1 MNVLVPT
8 SPAPRAQPPRSN
20 PFLRSS
26 SDAPPFPCIT
36 PSTVTCV
43 MVVSFMGSSSS
54 LVEVCLVMTVPR
66 RGSHREQRSP
76 RMAQGAGPVVVE
88 LCNNRSVARSYVLL
102 AALLFGTTGTAQALG
117 PAGSSPL
124 TVGAA
129 RVVLGGGVLG
139 LLAFAGSRAEA
150 RMSPALVLCAG
161 AAIAIY
167 QLTFFEAVHRAG
179 VAVGAVVAI
188 GSGPVAAG
196 VLERGFGD
204 PWPGARWLAATVLA
218 IAGIVALSFGG
229 TGHAA
234 ASTSGILLALAS
246 GTAYATYTVI
256 AKRLLYTGAGPVRV
270 MGAGFGV
277 GSLLLLPVLLIGD
290 TQWLHSTRGIELAAY
305 LAVGP
310 TIIAYLLVARGLG

>member
-1 MNVLVPT
+1 
-8 SPAPRAQPPRSN
+8 
-20 PFLRSS
+20 
-26 SDAPPFPCIT
+26 
-36 PSTVTCV
+36 
-43 MVVSFMGSSSS
+43 
-54 LVEVCLVMTVPR
+54 
-66 RGSHREQRSP
+66 
-76 RMAQGAGPVVVE
+76 
-88 LCNNRSVARSYVLL
+88 VARSYVLI

-139 LLAFAGSRAEA
+139 LLAFAGPRSAG

-161 AAIAIY
+161 AAVAIY

-196 VLERGFGD
+196 LLERSFGGS
-204 PWPGARWLAATVLA
+204 WPGTRWLAATALA
-218 IAGIVALSFGG
+218 IAGIGALSFGG
-229 TGHAA
+229 SGHAA
-234 ASTSGILLALAS
+234 ASTSGIALGLAS

-256 AKRLLYTGAGPVRV
+256 AKRLLQAGAGPMRV
-270 MGAGFGV
+270 MGAAFGV
-277 GSLLLLPVLLIGD
+277 GSLLLLPVLLIGN
-290 TQWLHSTRGIELAAY
+290 TQWLHTTRGIELAAY

-310 TIIAYLLVARGLG
+310 TILAYLLFARGLRRLTASETTTIVLAEPVTATILGVAVLHQPLGLIAIVGVLLVIAGIGVLAVPSLERVPA